1 MPGRVEP
8 KAQLPGRI
16 EPKAPLPGRVEPKAQ
31 TPGRVEPK
39 ASLPGRIE
47 PKAQLP
53 GRDEPKAQLR
63 GRVAEEALPK
73 APRRPGEA
81 LFKPA
86 NGGEAKA
93 RPQLSH
99 ALTREAET
107 LLRKLNGA
115 ARDLVEAVDSELP
128 RDLEKRFTGGEGDV
142 YTHHLLENRGARL
155 PRIVERRYKTERV
168 IRGRVDAYMRLFERL
183 LDTFA
188 ETPQGDQLVDASL
201 ASESGKL
208 YLLLAQASG
217 RISPQ

>member
-1 MPGRVEP
+1 V
-8 KAQLPGRI
+8 
-16 EPKAPLPGRVEPKAQ
+16 
-31 TPGRVEPK
+31 
-39 ASLPGRIE
+39 
-47 PKAQLP
+47 
-53 GRDEPKAQLR
+53 QLR
-63 GRVAEEALPK
+63 GRIEDDSASAPG
-73 APRRPGEA
+73 PRRPSEA
-81 LFKPA
+81 LVKPA
-86 NGGEAKA
+86 NGGEPKA
-93 RPQLSH
+93 TPQPQQTPKPQPQLSR
-99 ALTREAET
+99 AMTREAEM

-155 PRIVERRYKTERV
+155 PRIVERRYKAERLM
-168 IRGRVDAYMRLFERL
+168 RGRVDAYMRLFERL

-201 ASESGKL
+201 ASKSGKL